1 MNLDSN
7 TTKWLGYGL
16 IAGGVCLGG
25 YAVYNHMSK
34 PKKGTAGL
42 GGVKRRKKSK
52 KKSSRK

>member
-42 GGVKRRKKSK
+42 GGVKRRKISK